1 MLLKKSQKYD
11 GTIMLEG
18 YIYLDEEKLNI
29 FGQEFSTGNE
39 LSF

>member
-18 YIYLDEEKLNI
+18 YKYLDEEKLNI
-29 FGQEFSTGNE
+29 FGQEFSPGNK